1 MRKTENT
8 YLGGFGPI
16 DGTVEFYERIQSLI
30 SRDSRVLNLGAGRGS
45 WFYEDT
51 CDLRRNLQAFKGK
64 VLEYIC
70 ADIDENV
77 LNNPT
82 SDRNIV
88 LKNGKVD
95 LPSGSIDLIICDWVL
110 EHVESPDIFLAE
122 INRLL
127 KVGGVFA
134 ARTPHECNYVSII
147 ARLMP
152 NRFHKRIVKLVQPNR
167 ESIDVFPT
175 KYRMNNRI
183 KLSKQFFNFE
193 DFSYLYRSEPAYNF
207 ASHFYSKILERI
219 ESVAPRITVSQIFV
233 FKVKKYNL

>member
-1 MRKTENT
+1 MKKTENT

-16 DGTVEFYERIQSLI
+16 DGTVEFYGRIHSLI
-30 SRDSRVLNLGAGRGS
+30 TKDSKVLNLGAGRGS
-45 WFYEDT
+45 WFYTDT
-51 CDLRRNLQAFKGK
+51 CDLRRNLQTFKGK
-64 VLEYIC
+64 VVEYSC

-110 EHVESPDIFLAE
+110 EHVESPDLFLAE
-122 INRLL
+122 VNRLL
-127 KVGGVFA
+127 KVEGIFA

-147 ARLMP
+147 ARLLP
-152 NRFHKRIVKLVQPNR
+152 NRFHKRIVRWVQPNR

-175 KYRMNNRI
+175 KYRMNSRT

-207 ASHFYSKILERI
+207 ASDFYSKILERI
-219 ESVAPRITVSQIFV
+219 ESVAPRATVSQIFV